1 MNVLYLNEAEVLRLV
16 DMRAA
21 VDAVEEAFRRLG
33 TGEAV
38 NVPRERAQ
46 VPGFVLHTMSAAA
59 PYLGLAAW
67 KAYSTTP
74 RGGRFLV
81 GLYELA
87 TGRLAALI
95 EADHLGRLRTGATT
109 AVAVSWLADRNT
121 SELGLFG
128 AGRQAERQ
136 LEAVVAVRP
145 IKRAFVYCR
154 TAERR
159 LAFAEYMSA
168 RLGIEVVPVDRPQE
182 AASELPLIITATTS
196 RMPVFDGL
204 DLEEGSLV
212 CAVGSNWLNRAEI
225 DVHVVR
231 RADNVVCDSVEACR
245 REAGDFVE
253 AIERGIFDWQR
264 AVNLA
269 DVITGQAVGRSRAES
284 VVLFKSV
291 GLAIED
297 LAVGAVALARAR
309 QEGLGRPL
317 HLD

>member
-1 MNVLYLNEAEVLRLV
+1 MSVLYLNEAEVLRLV

-21 VDAVEEAFRRLG
+21 VDAVEEAFRQLAA
-33 TGEAV
+33 GEAV

-74 RGGRFLV
+74 RGGRFMV

-87 TGRLAALI
+87 SGRLAALI

-109 AVAVSWLADRNT
+109 AVAVSWLADRKT

-159 LAFAEYMSA
+159 LDFAERMSA
-168 RLGIEVVPVDRPQE
+168 RLDIEVVPVDRPQE
-182 AASELPLIITATTS
+182 AASELPLVITATTS
-196 RMPVFDGL
+196 RTPVFDGL
-204 DLEEGSLV
+204 DLEEGALV
-212 CAVGSNWLNRAEI
+212 CAIGSNWLNRAEI
-225 DVHVVR
+225 DAHVVR

-245 REAGDFVE
+245 HEAGDFVE
-253 AIERGIFDWQR
+253 SLERGIFDWQR

-269 DVITGQAVGRSRAES
+269 DVVAGQAVGRSRAES

-297 LAVGAVALARAR
+297 LAVGAVALSRAR